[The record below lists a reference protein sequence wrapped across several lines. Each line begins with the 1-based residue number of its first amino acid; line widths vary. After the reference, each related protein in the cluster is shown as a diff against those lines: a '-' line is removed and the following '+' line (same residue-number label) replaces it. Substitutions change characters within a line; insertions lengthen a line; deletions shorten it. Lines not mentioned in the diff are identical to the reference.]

1 MSGQRKWIK
10 VWART
15 VGMPIGYSDT
25 DQPINPPIKQKDVKH
40 ALALRTFWILLHI
53 ITCFAILAGNGRILG
68 LW

>member
-15 VGMPIGYSDT
+15 IGMPIGYSDT
-25 DQPINPPIKQKDVKH
+25 DQPINTPIKQKDVKH

-53 ITCFAILAGNGRILG
+53 ITCFAILAGNGRTLD